1 MGIKSSRIKPGRA
14 GKKAQENTQNALN
27 TQNIHKNQNPRNSQ
41 NQPNYHELNIPV
53 QIPHS
58 QNPHKS
64 KSGPIEKSKSILA
77 AENAVLDQVN
87 KLTENNN
94 LNALKKRSSVDDV
107 SKALANLRNETL
119 QQLSA
124 SELKETRLDV
134 INAKLKHELKLLS
147 SECQRLVAERDTAVD
162 EMMSILQ
169 RNQNLE
175 QDRNR
180 IRHQFNL
187 YRQTKSQEVKRL
199 SEEANKAKSTAS
211 SKEDLREVDDSS
223 GEKVE
228 NLAGKSENKS
238 GKITQNAHIVRSKP
252 KTQKTMPNL
261 DLHNADFHPQFPE
274 KVLRFPIEKAIG
286 TIFKLPENFQDIELK
301 LKTVKGAQHLQLPEN
316 PPQDEKVKLSFRLF
330 CAVHQIKIA
339 AEQTDRDSPVFSS
352 PPKSYY
358 IVGLM
363 TRGKL
368 HLANSV
374 IRRTIERVEV
384 GENPNYDETVD
395 SLFGLGALCSFCL
408 RNSDKCFNDLEE
420 INDAQMRA
428 DLVRLFRNE

>member
-1 MGIKSSRIKPGRA
+1 MGIKSSRIKPNKA
-14 GKKAQENTQNALN
+14 GKSLVNAKNTQTTPNAQNAQNAQITQNALIN
-27 TQNIHKNQNPRNSQ
+27 TQNNHNQQ
-41 NQPNYHELNIPV
+41 NYHELNIPV
-53 QIPHS
+53 QIPNS

-77 AENAVLDQVN
+77 VENAVLDQVA
-87 KLTENNN
+87 KLTGNNN
-94 LNALKKRSSVDDV
+94 PNALKKRSSVDDV

-147 SECQRLVAERDTAVD
+147 SECQRLVAERDTAVE
-162 EMMSILQ
+162 EMMSILH

-199 SEEANKAKSTAS
+199 SEEANKAKSAAS
-211 SKEDLREVDDSS
+211 SKEDLRVDD
-223 GEKVE
+223 GLDLNEHFIENTEKIAQAV
-228 NLAGKSENKS
+228 
-238 GKITQNAHIVRSKP
+238 KIRSKP
-252 KTQKTMPNL
+252 KTQKIPNL
-261 DLHNADFHPQFPE
+261 DQHNADFRPQFPD
-274 KVLRFPIEKAIG
+274 LQFPIETAIR
-286 TIFKLPENFQDIELK
+286 TIFKLPDLNIELK
-301 LKTVKGAQHLQLPEN
+301 FKTINGVQQLQLPEN
-316 PPQDEKVKLSFRLF
+316 HSQDPKIRLSFNLF
-330 CAVHQIKIA
+330 CAVYQIKMTSY
-339 AEQTDRDSPVFSS
+339 ESENTDT

-358 IVGLM
+358 IVNLM
-363 TRGKL
+363 ARGKL

-428 DLVRLFRNE
+428 DLVRLFKNK